1 MKTRFFILGA
11 IFAIMGF
18 GAKAQVN
25 IMYEQGFEENE
36 PVTYSASPTSGMVY
50 STDLYAGGSRAIKL
64 VQAKTH
70 DVMFVTDT
78 IDFRNNLTLRYISL
92 EFDHICNVDV
102 NIVSGGTDYQIG
114 QIEVKLASEPDS
126 RYRRLSGTS
135 NYNTDR
141 DEYSVEFRGTGAFNR
156 QSYSDWPTNPTNAN
170 WKSERFDIDDVL
182 NSSVPAENRQ
192 LIFRFVLKQRTMT
205 GNVTGSGWWI
215 DNLRIRASQNE
226 MVEPKIKMALYPDGG
241 AHPSSRGA
249 RVVMDARTDVQ
260 QGINTDSAY
269 LFYTVGSDL
278 TPIRLQMAFVG
289 DYTGGD
295 NVVYKR
301 FAARIPFNGYDTLMR
316 FYCVVRDSSANANM
330 SRYPVATDSWVT
342 YWCTRGKEFVPTNTP
357 SVLVGTTQSSNFP
370 FIKYSDT
377 RSEWVLDSALLR
389 DAGYE
394 AGAITSMRFTY
405 AENVSAQ
412 TRPNFQFRM
421 KNVPTSYVVSN
432 DDSQPFTKDYM
443 EVVWDST
450 LAITAATTGTDL
462 VIHFQDTFFYAG
474 GDIVMQAINNGN
486 VDPLGVKIKMITSP
500 NNKKSKYYYGK
511 SAGYQINAYDD
522 DEMTASS
529 FVENIRPAI
538 VFAEQKNQPLL
549 YDAGVA
555 SLVFP
560 NYDSPIITQPSH
572 IDVEL
577 KNFGAL
583 TFNSAVINYRIDTTE
598 GSYTWTGTLAP
609 GASTTV
615 TVATGV
621 TLTPGFHTLRA
632 WTLDTLT
639 AGGVRYRDHEPYNNA
654 SDMNN
659 PSDTSFIVCAG
670 PLNGVRNVGGVNAD
684 YSTIE
689 ELLFSLSRCGIND
702 SLVVKLAPG
711 SYPPFVMPE
720 IDGLTQQHYIVFEP
734 ASGNVTLYSDATTEA
749 QNIVDLSNVSNIR
762 FRNIN
767 FVRRSGALANMVIM
781 GEGSSDYRFE
791 NCRFVD
797 SIGSAVASMRIG
809 AMVNSGFAND
819 VVVRGCEFVGGGI
832 GVDISGHASDLRS
845 TGATVEN
852 CLFSN
857 QYTNALR
864 VQYVTNALVEHNEL
878 YDVQSNSSYVMLI
891 YACYGNVSV
900 KANKIYTSHGAGALG
915 LSGVNGSQ
923 TNHAVV
929 ANNMIVC
936 ADDGNANL
944 LTTPFNIIG
953 GNWMDV
959 VYNSVKMTA
968 PQRANIA
975 SATFGGGAL
984 NNSMFM
990 NNIVACFDEV
1000 NYALNFAAY
1009 NQTSNTIGHNVY
1021 YSEGV
1026 NLNRRGT
1033 QSYRNMEQWVAVV
1046 PMDSTSRSLNPSYL
1060 NGSLVDLRTFNRFI
1074 KGIGTPIATVNT
1086 DMFDTIRDAN
1096 HPCPGAFE
1104 FVSLNYDFEIE
1115 ALVSPEAD
1123 VCAMPDNVEL
1133 VVRLRN
1139 SGSSTFVPN
1148 SSRTL
1153 TLSYQVNGGSVNT
1166 YNITQTMPSDDTVTI
1181 HTGRTLHLPVNG
1193 LWDSVYNFRMWLTCA
1208 NDPNGTNDSNTFS
1221 VVSRYQQPDAADYT
1235 QNVPYAS
1242 AAVVKPTT
1250 SLTEWSVYNDPN
1262 APKRRSQVLWYN
1274 SPNDDDYYYRGDSI
1288 TTGILRRDSV
1298 AYFKQRRLLPIV
1310 RITQVHLQKNS
1321 SVVGLTNPMPSWM
1334 KSTAAVAVQLTN
1346 VGDDTAYLSGDTLRT
1361 ISSTTA
1367 MNNKLIKFGNNVK
1380 IAPGEFLVV
1389 QFVGGTYT
1397 GTGPTVYAQEIKQSQ
1412 LTDVPNLA
1420 IIYRHNGVT
1429 EDAVAMNNQTAAATW
1444 TNQHVPSYV
1453 WTGGGKSVTASTT
1466 GGLVRTAFN
1475 GSAADWR
1482 LASNNDRMFIDR
1494 IDSKWLRYVDNGCPT
1509 DMAEAH
1515 LLMLNQPSVDV
1526 AVQALPLPSGC
1537 GLGDEAVTVVVS
1549 NYGLQPAVN
1558 LTLNYA
1564 IGDSVVSETLT
1575 TPIPGGGDTTY
1586 TFLQRLNMNVPHD
1599 SVFNLTIYATKDA
1612 NDNMNTNDT
1621 CYLSSTALYS
1631 PGMPNMATPVTQLY
1645 GRSATLF
1652 HMPAEGMPVWYDSLG
1667 NALDTGYT
1675 YTTPLLYV
1683 NTTMQMGYLATQ
1695 RAVGQ
1700 IGTGTAKS
1708 GQKAYPSPY
1717 QPQKKF
1723 AKQQFIYSASELKH
1737 LGMQEGK
1744 IHSISFHLAEMLTSL
1759 DSVVFDSLYA
1769 ISLGLTDDTV
1779 FSSATDWRSTQLVYS
1794 RQNFTIRR
1802 AEHLN
1807 TWIEHP
1813 LDSIFVWDG
1822 VSSLVVQVSYS
1833 KSQAMSNGGLQTYL
1847 TNKNNTTLHYA
1858 NDNYPTGGVLNFN
1871 GTGGTKEKKRP
1882 NIKINHTVYGCP
1894 GQRQQI
1900 SINLVGSPD
1909 YDAKLEWPEGIDT
1922 IAYNSCGNITMDVK
1936 ISNLGSNALNN
1947 FPVKYSINGGAYVT
1961 HTVTNNIAPGAT
1973 LTTQFM
1979 SVPLRPGRHHIELVV
1994 DVTGDTIASNDTI
2007 RRDFIVSF
2015 CGTSYTISSAT
2026 TADYHT
2032 IGEVVDTMN
2041 YVGIAGPVVFNIGAE
2056 TFVEQLHLR
2065 NVAGSS
2071 STNTISFI
2079 GVSDSTTV
2087 LMAAPTN
2094 ADNYVFKLNGTS
2106 NVIIRNM
2113 LIVSRPPSGN
2123 NGNVLALNNV
2133 DGLTIKNTTI
2143 RAKGTLAND
2152 KASCIVLDSS
2162 VSNLLI
2168 QDSWLDS
2175 GYYSVKGIQNG
2186 GDFNN
2191 IAFRNNRILNFYYN
2205 AIALKN
2211 LEDIEIFRNN
2221 IISDMATDN
2230 RGLLGISL
2238 ENVTGDFSIQKNHI
2252 YLVDDKKGGKMGIN
2266 IINAVFNSQQ
2276 QGYIVNNMISCYS
2289 TNAKGIT
2296 KPSGIAMKDCRYVN
2310 VLYNSIRMEAG
2321 TIADSRGLKIERSNT
2336 AVVDNILLMNNII
2349 ANFSSIAYE
2358 VNAEVNMSSSDYNA
2372 YFSPEGA
2379 SLAKWG
2385 TVACN
2390 SLADLQAANQK
2401 DGSSLQTEP
2410 YFVAVDDLHMTMT
2423 NLVGMAQYNPD
2434 VIDDIDDSIRS
2445 QVPSP
2450 TIGAQEMFR
2459 LTHNMSIVRILSP
2472 KMPTNFNFNTTT
2484 NMPPNIE
2491 SDSVLVKVEFY
2502 NNGSTTENAATWY
2515 AYIEGYDSI
2524 TTSPVRNLGS
2534 VPTGTLKVDSVYL
2547 FTPLGLIDTNLIRV
2561 VLNCPDD
2568 RDTSDNQDNTK
2579 FYLAPAFDIKT
2590 TLIRSDRDKCSLQQ
2604 TQVNISLK
2612 NVGFK
2617 PIPSGIPFT
2626 VGLHA
2631 EAYST
2636 NYQPAN
2642 KLSIRT
2648 IPDTVIETI
2657 SFDTPL
2663 PLDIERIIPFDSLV
2677 NFYPTDT
2684 AIDIKILLE
2693 GWCHFPYDIKP
2704 ENDSTKNNGNNISHK
2719 FDSYY
2724 SPEPPVG
2731 FDTTFDYGTFGEV
2744 RALQVNSRPIRWY
2757 RDSTAAPFYN
2767 VTNYANSCWWRTTPQ
2782 FFHDSTYYLQ
2792 CFSAKNCPSYF
2803 SEVHVNVLPQL
2814 ENDLAIEGV
2823 VSPLGSRVYMQ
2834 NDTVRIVISNYGS
2847 MPQQNFPVT
2856 YQLRKKA
2863 SQAPLMQQV
2872 TETCTTL
2879 VDVGQTIVY
2888 TFDSLLQFP
2897 APLADGVFY
2906 LRAWTDLAND
2916 ESRRN
2921 DTLRLSDNMRTGT
2934 ARDTILDYRFRTLK
2948 EATYP
2953 ACSNTLDPKS
2963 DSIDIVRVT
2972 FNDIDVELPPM
2983 GRAYTNF
2990 GNNFPN
2996 PDYPACHVT
3005 RGTTDS
3011 IIIGIANPKNLIDR
3025 DRGRVAVYIDFNRN
3039 GSFEDAGECVVPAT
3053 TIFTD
3058 SLLRASVTIPR
3069 SASLGYMKM
3078 RVSASVYNFQLQN
3091 SYPMG
3096 QGLGRYGHN
3105 IDFLIFVDQQAPAKD
3120 LAITQIVSPRD
3131 NLVYDSLPTAVA
3143 FRLTNKGASPITSAN
3158 IGYTFA
3164 IGDYIADSGDFT
3176 WSGVLQP
3183 GRSTIATLPA
3193 HVFEPGTTTLTIW
3206 HTLNGDVNAVN
3217 DTLRKEYHRFHTL
3230 YPTVDDDF
3238 DSINIW
3244 YAPVG
3249 YNKYCQNYWQL
3260 GTPTKPGVN
3269 YFNTAYS
3276 QPNSWATDL
3285 NSKISGS
3292 IGNVSYL
3299 YSPVIDISQIRPD
3312 TIFFNVVHNLDNGSK
3327 MHVEYYSYRR
3337 QWELLND
3344 DSLQTWY
3351 NNTDD
3356 SCFSGNHAWYRRYIS
3371 TRILRG
3377 NFNERL
3383 QFRFVYTAPQKS
3395 GNTNFGAGCAID
3407 NFRVVRGLN
3416 RIDAGVVKITKPE
3429 QPKYGQTIY
3438 PEVIVKNYGTDTIRQ
3453 LQMGYTYYGTHLA
3466 HLNTLS
3472 CLLPPQEQ
3480 DTFAFES
3487 PFIVTSDFPD
3497 TFAITAFTNLTA
3509 NDIYRDNDTLRRT
3522 YVLSPLGGDIALSS
3536 IVYPHE
3542 KVVGGDSIAVT
3553 VGVRNMGLAPITNA
3567 TLTYTVGNYHFVE
3580 EVNMVE
3586 LLGHALATRET
3597 LNYTFRNKFRA
3608 AMGAMNL
3615 TAFAKCD
3622 SNEYLY
3628 NDTVKMR
3635 ISGISSITDVAA
3647 TSVVVDTSD
3656 FNFVR
3661 VQLVIENRGA
3671 RGVNNFEVGFW
3682 YDNDTNT
3689 KVVETFYRASPL
3701 TALSMTTHLFDVSLP
3716 QRPSGYRNVTGYV
3729 HSIEDNDRT
3738 NDTTSVIARQF
3749 VDVEVL
3755 AILVEEN
3762 ANPDCR
3768 VFMRLRNNGN
3778 LALTGKTL
3786 PLRATI
3792 NGNDIS
3798 YNVVRRLDPG
3808 AVTHIEFNRT
3818 IPKSPMRRY
3827 TGNGRIQ
3834 NLAADVNPDNN
3845 QTTNI
3850 IVVNYVEGIPTVNG
3864 SQFILGQNYPNP
3876 FSGTTTVPF
3885 TLPAAS
3891 DVSLFVMDAMGKI
3904 VYTAG
3909 GFYPEGDNTF
3919 VLDLGSFATGVYY
3932 YGLIVDGQRQMRKL
3946 IVK

>member
-36 PVTYSASPTSGMVY
+36 PVTYSATPSSGMVY
-50 STDLYAGGSRAIKL
+50 TTDFYAGGARAIKL
-64 VQAKTH
+64 VQAKNN

-92 EFDHICNVDV
+92 EFDHICNVDA

-114 QIEVKLASEPDS
+114 LIEVKLADESDA
-126 RYRRLSGTS
+126 RYRRLTGSA

-141 DEYSVEFRGTGAFNR
+141 DEYSVEFRSTGAFNR
-156 QSYSDWPTNPTNAN
+156 QSYSDWPANPTNAN
-170 WKSERFDIDDVL
+170 WKSERFDIDDML
-182 NSSVPAENRQ
+182 NSSVPAENRR
-192 LIFRFVLKQRTMT
+192 LIFRFVLKKRTMT

-226 MVEPKIKMALYPDGG
+226 MIEPKIKMALYPDGG

-249 RVVMDARTDVQ
+249 RVIMDARTDVQ

-269 LFYTVGSDL
+269 LFYTIGSDL
-278 TPIRLQMAFVG
+278 TPIRMPMAFMG
-289 DYTGGD
+289 DYTGRD

-316 FYCVVRDSSANANM
+316 FYCVVRDATANANM
-330 SRYPVATDSWVT
+330 SRYPVANDSWVT
-342 YWCTRGKEFVPTNTP
+342 YWCTRGKEFVPTSTP
-357 SVLVGTTQSSNFP
+357 PVLVGTTQSANFP

-450 LAITAATTGTDL
+450 LAIEAATTGTDL
-462 VIHFQDTFFYAG
+462 VINFQDTFYYAG

-500 NNKKSKYYYGK
+500 NNKKSKYFYGK

-555 SLVFP
+555 SLEFP

-583 TFNSAVINYRIDTTE
+583 TFNSAVINYMIDSVT
-598 GSYTWTGTLAP
+598 GSYTWNGTLAP

-621 TLTPGFHTLRA
+621 TLTPGFHTLKA
-632 WTLDTLT
+632 WTLDSLT
-639 AGGVRYRDHEPYNNA
+639 AGNVRYRDYEPYNNA

-659 PSDTSFIVCAG
+659 PTDTSFIVCAG
-670 PLNGVRNVGGVNAD
+670 PLNGVRNVGGNNAD

-689 ELLFSLSRCGIND
+689 EFLFSLSRCGIND

-720 IDGLTQQHYIVFEP
+720 VDGLTTQHYVVFEP
-734 ASGNVTLYSDATTEA
+734 ATNNVTLYADATTGA

-767 FVRRSGALANMVIM
+767 FVRRGGALANMVIM
-781 GEGSSDYRFE
+781 AEGGSDYRFD
-791 NCRFVD
+791 NCRFID
-797 SIGSAVASMRIG
+797 SLDASVASMRIG
-809 AMVNSGFAND
+809 ALVNSGYANN
-819 VVVRGCEFVGGGI
+819 VTVSGCEFVGGNY
-832 GVDISGHASDLRS
+832 GVDISGHAADLRS
-845 TGATVEN
+845 TGATVVN
-852 CLFSN
+852 NLFSN
-857 QYTNALR
+857 QYTNGLR
-864 VQYVTNALVEHNEL
+864 VQFVTNALVEHNEL
-878 YDVQSNSSYVMLI
+878 YDVLSNSSYVMLI

-975 SATFGGGAL
+975 STTFGGGAL
-984 NNSMFM
+984 NNSIFM

-1009 NQTSNTIGHNVY
+1009 NQPSNTIGHNVY
-1021 YSEGV
+1021 YSEGL

-1033 QSYRNMEQWVAVV
+1033 QSYRSMEQWAAVV

-1060 NGSLVDLRTFNRFI
+1060 NGSLVDLRTFNRFV
-1074 KGIGTPIATVNT
+1074 KGIGIPIPTVNT
-1086 DMFDTIRDAN
+1086 DMFDTVRDAQ

-1104 FVSLNYDFEIE
+1104 FVSLNYDFEVE
-1115 ALVSPEAD
+1115 ALTSPAGD
-1123 VCAMPDNVEL
+1123 VCAMPENVEL

-1148 SSRTL
+1148 SNRTL
-1153 TLSYQVNGGSVNT
+1153 TLSYQINGGSVNT
-1166 YNITQTMPSDDTVTI
+1166 YNVTQPLPANDTVTI
-1181 HTGRTLHLPVNG
+1181 HTGRMLQLPVNG
-1193 LWDSVYNFRMWLTCA
+1193 LWDSVYNFRIWLTCA
-1208 NDPNGTNDSNTFS
+1208 ADPNGTNDSNTFT
-1221 VVSRYQQPDAADYT
+1221 VVSRYQQPDATDYT

-1242 AAVVKPTT
+1242 ATVVKPTS
-1250 SLTEWSVYNDPN
+1250 SLTEWAVYNNPN

-1274 SPNDDDYYYRGDSI
+1274 SPDDDDYYYRGDSI

-1298 AYFKQRRLLPIV
+1298 AYFKQRRMLPIV
-1310 RITQVHLQKNS
+1310 RITQVQLQKTNT
-1321 SVVGLTNPMPSWM
+1321 VAGLTNPMPSWM
-1334 KSTAAVAVQLTN
+1334 KATTAVAVQLTN

-1361 ISSTTA
+1361 ISTTTA

-1389 QFVGGTYT
+1389 QFAGGTYS

-1412 LTDVPNLA
+1412 LTESPNLA
-1420 IIYRHNGVT
+1420 IIYRHNGIT
-1429 EDAVAMNNQTAAATW
+1429 EDAVAMNNQTTAATW
-1444 TNQHVPSYV
+1444 TNQNVPSYV
-1453 WTGGGKSVTASTT
+1453 WSGGGITVSTSAT

-1482 LASNNDRMFIDR
+1482 LATDNNRMFIGD
-1494 IDSKWLRYVDNGCPT
+1494 IESKWLRYVDNGCPT
-1509 DMAEAH
+1509 GMAVAH
-1515 LLMLNQPSVDV
+1515 ILMLNQPSVDV

-1537 GLGDEAVTVVVS
+1537 NLGNEQVSVAVS

-1575 TPIPGGGDTTY
+1575 TPIPGGGDTVY

-1612 NDNMNTNDT
+1612 NDNMNINDT
-1621 CYLSSTALYS
+1621 CYVSATALYS
-1631 PGMPNMATPVTQLY
+1631 PGMPNMQTPVTELY

-1652 HMPAEGMPVWYDSLG
+1652 HMPEEGMPVWYDSLG

-1683 NTTMQMGYLATQ
+1683 NTTLQMGYLATQ
-1695 RAVGQ
+1695 RADGQ
-1700 IGTGTAKS
+1700 IGTGTSKS
-1708 GQKAYPSPY
+1708 GQKAYPAPY
-1717 QPQKKF
+1717 QNKNKF
-1723 AKQQFIYSASELKH
+1723 AKQQFIYSASELRNM
-1737 LGMQEGK
+1737 GMQEGK
-1744 IHSISFHLAEMLTSL
+1744 IHSISFYLADVLSTL
-1759 DSVVFDSLYA
+1759 DSVVFDTMFA
-1769 ISLGLTDDTV
+1769 ISLGLTSDTI
-1779 FSSATDWRSTQLVYS
+1779 FSSTTDWKSTRLVYS
-1794 RQNFTIRR
+1794 RQNFKIRR
-1802 AEHLN
+1802 ASDLN

-1822 VSSLVVQVSYS
+1822 VSSLVVQTAFS
-1833 KSQAMSNGGLQTYL
+1833 KGQAMTNGGLQNYYTV
-1847 TNKNNTTLHYA
+1847 KNNTTLHYVS
-1858 NDNYPTGGVLNFN
+1858 DNYPSGGVLGYSGAATSKNKN
-1871 GTGGTKEKKRP
+1871 RP

-1894 GQRQQI
+1894 GQRQTI
-1900 SINLVGSPD
+1900 NINLIGSPD
-1909 YDAKLEWPEGIDT
+1909 YDAKIEWPEGIDT
-1922 IAYNSCGNITMDVK
+1922 IAYNSCGNIAMDVK
-1936 ISNLGSNALNN
+1936 ISNLGSNSLNN
-1947 FPVKYSINGGAYVT
+1947 FPVKYSIDGGDYVN
-1961 HTVTNNIAPGAT
+1961 HVVTDNVAPANT

-1979 SVPLRPGRHHIELVV
+1979 NVPLMPGRHHVKLIVE
-1994 DVTGDTIASNDTI
+1994 VTGDTISSNDTI
-2007 RRDFIVSF
+2007 QRDFIVSF
-2015 CGTSYTISSAT
+2015 CGRSYTISSDT

-2041 YVGIAGPVVFNIGAE
+2041 YVGIAGPVVFNIAGE
-2056 TFVEQLHLR
+2056 TFVEQLLLR
-2065 NVAGSS
+2065 DVAGSS
-2071 STNTISFI
+2071 TTNTISFI
-2079 GVSDSTTV
+2079 GESDSTTV
-2087 LMAAPTN
+2087 LMAAPTT
-2094 ADNYVFKLNGTS
+2094 AANYVFKMDGAS

-2123 NGNVLALNNV
+2123 NGNALALNNV
-2133 DGLTIKNTTI
+2133 NGLTLNNTTI
-2143 RAKGTLAND
+2143 RVKSGLAND
-2152 KASCIVLDSS
+2152 KATCIVLDST
-2162 VSNLLI
+2162 VSNLLV
-2168 QDSWLDS
+2168 QDCWLDS

-2186 GDFNN
+2186 ADFSN
-2191 IAFRNNRILNFYYN
+2191 ITFRNNRILNFCYTGISMKPVQN
-2205 AIALKN
+2205 IEFFKN
-2211 LEDIEIFRNN
+2211 D
-2221 IISDMATDN
+2221 IISGMATDT
-2230 RGLLGISL
+2230 RGLYGISL
-2238 ENVTGDFSIQKNHI
+2238 ENVSGDFSIQKNHI
-2252 YLVDDKKGGKMGIN
+2252 YLVDDKKGGKQGISLT
-2266 IINAVFNSQQ
+2266 NAVFDNQQ
-2276 QGYIVNNMISCYS
+2276 QGYIVNNMISCYA

-2296 KPSGIAMKDCRYVN
+2296 KPSGIYMKDCRYIN

-2321 TIADSRGLKIERSNT
+2321 TIADSRAFKVDRST
-2336 AVVDNILLMNNII
+2336 SGVVDNILLMNNII

-2358 VNAEVNMSSSDYNA
+2358 VVAEANMSSSDYNA
-2372 YFSPEGA
+2372 YFSPEGS

-2385 TVACN
+2385 AIACN
-2390 SLADLQAANQK
+2390 TLADLQAANQK

-2410 YFVAVDDLHMTMT
+2410 YFVSTSDLHMTMT
-2423 NLVGMAQYNPD
+2423 NLVGKAQYNPD

-2459 LTHNMSIVRILSP
+2459 LTHNMSIVRILTP
-2472 KMPTNFNFNTTT
+2472 QMPTNFNFNTTT

-2524 TTSPVRNLGS
+2524 TASPVRSLGS
-2534 VPTGTLKVDSVYL
+2534 VPTGTLKIDSVYL
-2547 FTPLGLIDTNLIRV
+2547 FSPLGLIDTNLVRV
-2561 VLNCPDD
+2561 VLYCPDD
-2568 RDTSDNQDNTK
+2568 RDTADNQLDTK

-2590 TLIRSDRDKCSLQQ
+2590 TLIKSSRTQCSLQQ
-2604 TQVNISLK
+2604 TPVTITLK
-2612 NVGFK
+2612 NVGYK

-2626 VGLHA
+2626 IGLHA
-2631 EAYST
+2631 EAYKT

-2642 KLSIRT
+2642 RLSIRT
-2648 IPDTVIETI
+2648 IPDTVIETV

-2663 PLDIERIIPFDSLV
+2663 PLDIDRPLVFDSLV

-2684 AIDIKILLE
+2684 AADIKILLE

-2704 ENDSTKNNGNNISHK
+2704 DNDSTKNNGNNISHS
-2719 FDSYY
+2719 FESYY
-2724 SPEPPVG
+2724 SPAPPVG
-2731 FDTTFDYGTFGEV
+2731 YDTTFDYGTFGEV
-2744 RALQVNSRPIRWY
+2744 RASQINNRPIRWY

-2847 MPQQNFPVT
+2847 EPQQNFPVT

-2921 DTLRLSDNMRTGT
+2921 DTIHLSNNMRTGT

-2948 EATYP
+2948 EGTYP
-2953 ACSNTLDPKS
+2953 PCTNTLDPMS
-2963 DSIDIVRVT
+2963 DSIDIVRVS
-2972 FNDIDVELPPM
+2972 FNDIDVELPPI
-2983 GRAYTNF
+2983 GRTYTNF

-2996 PDYPACHVT
+2996 PDYPTCHVT

-3011 IIIGIANPKNLIDR
+3011 LIISIANPSNLIER
-3025 DRGRVAVYIDFNRN
+3025 DRGRVAAYIDFNRN
-3039 GSFEDAGECVVPAT
+3039 GSFEDPGECVLSPRALY
-3053 TIFTD
+3053 TD
-3058 SLLRASVTIPR
+3058 SLLRTSVTIPR
-3069 SASLGYMKM
+3069 SASFGYMKM
-3078 RVSASVYNFQLQN
+3078 RISASTYDFPLQN
-3091 SYPMG
+3091 VTPGGS
-3096 QGLGRYGHN
+3096 LGKKGH
-3105 IDFLIFVDQQAPAKD
+3105 IVDFLLFVDEQAPATD
-3120 LAITQIVSPRD
+3120 VAITQIVSPRD
-3131 NLVYDSLPTAVA
+3131 NLIYDSLPKTIA
-3143 FRLTNKGASPITSAN
+3143 FRMANKGASPITSAH
-3158 IGYTFA
+3158 IYYTFA
-3164 IGDYIADSGDFT
+3164 IGDYVDSGDFT
-3176 WSGVLQP
+3176 WTGLLQP
-3183 GRSTIATLPA
+3183 GRSTVASLPA
-3193 HVFEPGTTTLTIW
+3193 HVFLTGTSALTIW
-3206 HTLNGDVNAVN
+3206 HTVPGDVNRGN
-3217 DTLRKEYHRFHTL
+3217 DTLNYEYHRFRTL
-3230 YPTVDDDF
+3230 FPTVDDDF
-3238 DSINIW
+3238 DSVNMW

-3249 YNKYCQNYWQL
+3249 YNKYTQNYWQR
-3260 GTPTKPGVN
+3260 GTPTKPGVS

-3276 QPNSWATDL
+3276 QPNSWVTDL

-3292 IGNVSYL
+3292 VGNVSYL

-3312 TIFFNVVHNLDNGSK
+3312 TVFFHIVHNLDNGSK
-3327 MHVEYYSYRR
+3327 MRVEYYSYRR

-3344 DSLQTWY
+3344 DSLLTWY
-3351 NNTDD
+3351 SNTDD

-3371 TRILRG
+3371 TKVIRG

-3383 QFRFVYTAPQKS
+3383 QFRFVYTTPQKAA
-3395 GNTNFGAGCAID
+3395 NTNFGAGCAID
-3407 NFRVVRGLN
+3407 NFRVVRGRN
-3416 RIDAGVVKITKPE
+3416 RIDAGVVKITKPV

-3438 PEVIVKNYGTDTIRQ
+3438 PEVIVRNFGTDTIRQ

-3466 HLNTLS
+3466 RMNTLS
-3472 CLLPPQEQ
+3472 CLLPPNEQ

-3509 NDIYRDNDTLRRT
+3509 TDIYRDNDTLRRV

-3536 IVYPHE
+3536 FIYPHE
-3542 KVVGGDSIAVT
+3542 KVVGGDSISVT
-3553 VGVRNMGLAPITNA
+3553 VAVRNMGETPIANA
-3567 TLTYTVGNYHFVE
+3567 TLTYTVGNNRFDE
-3580 EVNMVE
+3580 EVDVVE
-3586 LLGHALATRET
+3586 LLGHPLATRET
-3597 LNYTFRNKFRA
+3597 LNYTFHSKFRA

-3615 TAFAKCD
+3615 TAIAKCD

-3628 NDTVKMR
+3628 NDTVRMR
-3635 ISGISSITDVAA
+3635 IMGISSITDVAA

-3656 FNFVR
+3656 YNYVR
-3661 VQLVIENRGA
+3661 IQLVVENRGA

-3682 YDNDTNT
+3682 YDNDTTT

-3716 QRPSGYRNVTGYV
+3716 QRQAGYHTVTGYV
-3729 HSIEDNDRT
+3729 HSVEDNDRT
-3738 NDTTSVIARQF
+3738 NDTTTVIARQF

-3755 AILVEEN
+3755 AVLVEEN

-3768 VFMRLRNNGN
+3768 VFLRVRNIGN

-3808 AVTHIEFNRT
+3808 AITHIEFNRT

-3834 NLAADVNPDNN
+3834 NLAADSNPNNN
-3845 QTTNI
+3845 QTTNV

-3864 SQFILGQNYPNP
+3864 TQFILGQNYPNP

-3891 DVSLFVMDAMGKI
+3891 DVNLFVMDAMGKI
-3904 VYTAG
+3904 VYTDG

-3932 YGLIVDGQRQMRKL
+3932 YGIVVDGQRQMRKL